1 MKVYIVRHTSV
12 VLDGNH
18 VCYGF
23 SDIDVRPTFREEATL
38 TRQALEGLSFD
49 GVFSSPL
56 RRARKLATFCGY
68 PDPIV
73 DDRLKEMNFGE
84 WEGKLWSDIIIDQ
97 GTQEFFLRYID
108 HPTPGG
114 ESLRM
119 QYDRVRSFL
128 MEKQAAGYQEVL
140 IFCHGGVI
148 NCARTLAGL
157 CQLEDAYATIPPFGS
172 VTELDFSFLQV

>member
-128 MEKQAAGYQEVL
+128 MEKQAGNQLCPYARRPLPAGGCIRYDP
-140 IFCHGGVI
+140 
-148 NCARTLAGL
+148 TLRLCDGAG
-157 CQLEDAYATIPPFGS
+157 
-172 VTELDFSFLQV
+172 FLVP